1 MHFGPGSW
9 TDLGPV
15 ACSNRFEDFLLEF
28 IKKFGTTVL
37 TRNTPFACV
46 ARFAI
51 AE

>member
-15 ACSNRFEDFLLEF
+15 ARSNSFEDFLVEF
-28 IKKFGTTVL
+28 TKECGTTVL
-37 TRNTPFACV
+37 RNTPFACV
-46 ARFAI
+46 ERFAI

>member
-1 MHFGPGSW
+1 MHVGPGSW

-15 ACSNRFEDFLLEF
+15 ARSNSFEDFLVEF
-28 IKKFGTTVL
+28 TKEFGTTVL

-46 ARFAI
+46 ERFAI

>member
-1 MHFGPGSW
+1 MYFGPGSW

-15 ACSNRFEDFLLEF
+15 ACSNSCEDFLLEF
-28 IKKFGTTVL
+28 TKKFGTTVL